1 MLNDVWMKAAH
12 FLGALNGENKN
23 RKSYVST
30 LEYEKAEQTW
40 IEKEKE
46 WESFL
51 GSLSVS
57 AEDRERAEDMKECL
71 EIFASEQERRSY
83 MQGYVDCVQILYH
96 MGLLKES
103 EGLKW
108 AENMDIQ

>member
-12 FLGALNGENKN
+12 FLGVLNGENKN

-30 LEYEKAEQTW
+30 LEYEKAEQAW

-51 GSLSVS
+51 DSLS
-57 AEDRERAEDMKECL
+57 AEDREQAEDMKECL

-83 MQGYVDCVQILYH
+83 MQGYVDCIQILYH

-108 AENMDIQ
+108 AENMDLQ

>member
-1 MLNDVWMKAAH
+1 MVNDIWMKVAH

-30 LEYEKAEQTW
+30 PEYEKAEQTW

-46 WESFL
+46 WEKFL
-51 GSLSVS
+51 DSLS
-57 AEDRERAEDMKECL
+57 AENREQAEDMKECL

-108 AENMDIQ
+108 AEKMDLR

>member
-1 MLNDVWMKAAH
+1 MLNDVWMKVAQ

-30 LEYEKAEQTW
+30 PEYEKAEQTW
-40 IEKEKE
+40 IAKEKE
-46 WESFL
+46 WETFL
-51 GSLSVS
+51 DSLP
-57 AEDRERAEDMKECL
+57 AESREQVEDIKECL

-83 MQGYVDCVQILYH
+83 MQGYVDCVQILCH

-108 AENMDIQ
+108 AENMDLR